1 MKIILADIKRTY
13 DLVPGGKLK
22 KIFTCIFA
30 PGVQATIV
38 FRFGHW
44 VHLQPRFL
52 RICLKPVYML
62 LNTLIQVLWGIEIQY
77 SARIGSGL
85 YIGHFGGIT
94 ISGEAVIGSLC
105 NISQN
110 VTIGASGQGEKRGVP
125 TIGNN
130 VYIAAGA
137 RLFGKISIGN
147 NVKIG
152 ANAVIHRDVPDN
164 VLAVLDPG
172 FKIIP
177 SKNPSVDLDSTL
189 VEPSPMTEELLLRY
203 LSKKDTGLGNSTK

>member
-1 MKIILADIKRTY
+1 MKIILSDIKRTY

-22 KIFTCIFA
+22 KIFTCVFA
-30 PGVQATIV
+30 PGVQAAIV

-44 VHLQPRFL
+44 VHLQPKFL

-62 LNTLIQVLWGIEIQY
+62 LNALIQILWGIEIQY
-77 SARIGSGL
+77 SARIGAGL

-94 ISGEAVIGSLC
+94 ISGEAVIGKFC

-110 VTIGASGQGEKRGVP
+110 VTIGISGQGDKRGVP
-125 TIGNN
+125 IIGDH
-130 VYIAAGA
+130 VYIAPGA

-152 ANAVIHRDVPDN
+152 ANAVIHKDVPDN

-172 FKIIP
+172 FKIIA
-177 SKNPSVDLDSTL
+177 SKKALVDLDGTL
-189 VEPSPMTEELLLRY
+189 VESSSVTADMFSRY
-203 LSKKDTGLGNSTK
+203 LSKKDTYLGN